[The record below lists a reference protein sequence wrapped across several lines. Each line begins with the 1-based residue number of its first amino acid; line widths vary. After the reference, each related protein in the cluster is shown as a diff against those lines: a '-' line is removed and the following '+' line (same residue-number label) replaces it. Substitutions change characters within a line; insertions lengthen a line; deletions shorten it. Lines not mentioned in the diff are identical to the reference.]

1 MKYIITGRCVDTDG
15 ESVDFNRNSCDWY
28 SLEDNSLDC
37 GLFDVES
44 TFIEGV
50 SVVTD
55 IFLISSIKE
64 AICLLLISIFYDR
77 YFRMIESFKAPLYP
91 FRGNLDS

>member
-44 TFIEGV
+44 DGRTLEFTASEMCCACAGGALAP
-50 SVVTD
+50 VVTTG
-55 IFLISSIKE
+55 I
-64 AICLLLISIFYDR
+64 
-77 YFRMIESFKAPLYP
+77 
-91 FRGNLDS
+91 